1 MSHVVRTAHRHL
13 HALRW
18 HARFTSTDVSSP
30 SYNPPPPTAQS
41 DAHQKQKAS
50 SGRPVHPRIIF
61 VRPWDGIA
69 TMAHAF
75 AIARDIERRFGKI
88 QEFKV
93 LRVCGAEISKAL
105 YFSKCCCGILL
116 VTA

>member
-1 MSHVVRTAHRHL
+1 MFHVVRTAHRRL

-18 HARFTSTDVSSP
+18 HARSTSTDVSSS
-30 SYNPPPPTAQS
+30 SYDSPPPTAQS
-41 DAHQKQKAS
+41 DAHQKQKVS

-75 AIARDIERRFGKI
+75 AIACDIERRFGKI

-93 LRVCGAEISKAL
+93 LRVCGAEIRDIVFFLNVASGYCL
-105 YFSKCCCGILL
+105 GS
-116 VTA
+116 